1 MGRLWLS
8 TWLSKRPKMPKFGG
22 DGWESNPPRTPQ
34 QRPADGFEDRGEHQ
48 LPYIPDDRA
57 RLATG
62 LDGYTLGDWGLAFTA
77 TASAAAALTGLLF
90 VALSIN
96 LTQIV
101 ASPGL
106 VARAVEVLIVLSAA
120 LILST
125 LLLMPGQ
132 PNGVAA
138 IEIIAIGVAVSAT
151 IAPLQIR
158 TDRKA
163 LGISGVGFASRVIG
177 GHSGPVLLVI
187 GAVSLLTQSGGGL
200 YWIIPAVLAM
210 IVVAIIGAW
219 VMLVEIVR

>member
-1 MGRLWLS
+1 MDFGCQVGCHLS
-8 TWLSKRPKMPKFGG
+8 STALRIGG

-57 RLATG
+57 RLASG

-96 LTQIV
+96 LKQII
-101 ASPGL
+101 ANPGL
-106 VARAVEVLIVLSAA
+106 IARAIEVLIVLSAA

-132 PNGVAA
+132 PNGAAA
-138 IEIIAIGVAVSAT
+138 IEIVIIAVAVSTVTAR
-151 IAPLQIR
+151 IQIR
-158 TDRKA
+158 TDRRA
-163 LGISGVGFASRVIG
+163 LGISRLAFASRVLG
-177 GHSGPVLLVI
+177 AHTGPFFLVV
-187 GAVSLLTQSGGGL
+187 GAISLVAQSGGGL
-200 YWIIPAVLAM
+200 YWVVPALLAM
-210 IVVAIIGAW
+210 IIVSIIGAW
-219 VMLVEIVR
+219 VMLVEILR